1 VTDKS
6 GKIVNRMVP
15 QEFKSW
21 LGTGP
26 GYKIYRTGDKVMGF
40 NQFSPILYE
49 LDADGAKARY
59 EFSVEGFTFPDAAF
73 FNEIS
78 DFGKNDY
85 YKALKHSDR
94 ISYYEFYETSDM
106 LTLMFMHQGKSY
118 IGTLNKQNGTTHLF
132 SIKKI
137 EEDLQLGSI
146 TYFCA
151 TSLNNSI
158 IAIILPMD
166 IIEAHKEGVQIDPR
180 LLSAANHTGADGNQI
195 IAIFKLK

>member
-40 NQFSPILYE
+40 NQFSPILYK
-49 LDADGAKARY
+49 LDANGAKARY

-85 YKALKHSDR
+85 YKALTQSDR
-94 ISYYEFYETSDM
+94 ISYYAFHETPDM
-106 LTLMFMHQGKSY
+106 LMMNFIYQNEKFV
-118 IGTLNKQNGTTHLF
+118 GTLNKQNGATNLF
-132 SIKKI
+132 SMKKI
-137 EEDLQLGSI
+137 ENDMHLGYIS
-146 TYFCA
+146 YFRA
-151 TSLNNSI
+151 TSLNNGI
-158 IAIILPMD
+158 LAVILPMD
-166 IIEAHKEGVQIDPR
+166 VIEAHKEGEQIDPR
-180 LLSAANHTGADGNQI
+180 LLSAANHTGADGNPI